1 MIRVMKSRFSNV
13 LLSGLTAIAILSH
26 SFPANAGDKI
36 GPIQLWPNGAPNEK
50 GNVGEEGARP
60 PKPNAKRKIIIWEN
74 VSAPTLTVYKP
85 DADKDTGAAVVV
97 CPGGA
102 YNILA
107 LDLEGTE
114 VCEWLNSIGVTGVLL
129 KYRVSRRK
137 GREKHEAPL
146 EDAQRAMG
154 IVRGH
159 AKEWGVDPKRIGIM
173 GFSAGGHLSA
183 AASNNFKKRSY
194 RYVDHNDAINCR
206 PDFTMLIYPAYLTLE
221 KENNKIAPELPVSRN
236 TPPTIIIMTEDD
248 GVRVENALFYYLAL
262 KRNKVPAEMHL
273 YAKGGHG
280 YGLRPSDLEVSNW
293 PKRCETWLKGIGA
306 LTR

>member
-1 MIRVMKSRFSNV
+1 MKP
-13 LLSGLTAIAILSH
+13 LLTALALIAFATFAL
-26 SFPANAGDKI
+26 AGEQI
-36 GPIQLWPNGAPNEK
+36 GPIQLWPNGAPDEK
-50 GNVGEEGARP
+50 GDIGEEGARP
-60 PKPNAKRKIIIWEN
+60 PRPDAKKKIIIWQN

-85 DADKDTGAAVVV
+85 EKARDTGAAVVV

-129 KYRVSRRK
+129 KYRVPRRK

-146 EDAQRAMG
+146 ADAQRALG

-173 GFSAGGHLSA
+173 GFSAGGHLTA
-183 AASNNFKKRSY
+183 TASNNFKRRSY
-194 RYVDHNDAINCR
+194 RYVDHNDAIDCR
-206 PDFTMLIYPAYLTLE
+206 PDFAMLIYPAYLTLE
-221 KENNKIAPELPVSRN
+221 KENNRLAPELPVSKD
-236 TPPTIIIMTEDD
+236 TPPTVIIMTEDD

-262 KRNKVPAEMHL
+262 KRAKVPAEMHL

-280 YGLRPSDLEVSNW
+280 YGLRPSELEVSNW
-293 PKRCETWLKGIGA
+293 PKRCETWLRGIGV
-306 LTR
+306 LSRK

>member
-1 MIRVMKSRFSNV
+1 MKSLATT
-13 LLSGLTAIAILSH
+13 LLICALATLAS
-26 SFPANAGDKI
+26 AGESM
-36 GPIQLWPNGAPNEK
+36 GPIQLWPNGAP
-50 GNVGEEGARP
+50 GEQGDIGKDGARP
-60 PKPNAKRKIIIWEN
+60 PRPNAKKKIIIWEN

-85 DADKDTGAAVVV
+85 DKDKDTGSAVVV
-97 CPGGA
+97 CPGGG

-129 KYRVSRRK
+129 KYRVPRRQ

-146 EDAQRAMG
+146 ADAQRAMS

-159 AKEWGVDPKRIGIM
+159 AEEWGLHPKRIGIM

-183 AASNNFKKRSY
+183 TTSNNFEKRSY
-194 RYVDHNDAINCR
+194 RHVDHNDAVSCR

-221 KENNKIAPELPVSRN
+221 KENNKLAPELPVSKN

-262 KRNKVPAEMHL
+262 KRAKVPAEMHL

-293 PKRCETWLKGIGA
+293 PQRCETWLRGIGA
-306 LTR
+306 LKRD